1 LSSPGRKALDRYLDH
16 MEALIQAMREH

>member
-1 LSSPGRKALDRYLDH
+1 LTAAGRKAFERYLNH